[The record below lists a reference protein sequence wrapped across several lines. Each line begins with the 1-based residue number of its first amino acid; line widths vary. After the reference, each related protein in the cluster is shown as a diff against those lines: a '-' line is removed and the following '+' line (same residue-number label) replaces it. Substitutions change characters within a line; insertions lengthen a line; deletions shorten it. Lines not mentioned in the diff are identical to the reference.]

1 MEAETRS
8 SHDRSSGTHVG
19 VEPGAVVLVVVG
31 AVHGSVSHGDDPGPD
46 GPVLRPVGLL
56 GYGGNT
62 FKRASGCEFI
72 VRFLLFCVAVK
83 YAKLSST
90 SAFTG
95 VTEENMIE
103 GEGG

>member
-8 SHDRSSGTHVG
+8 SDDRSSGTHVG

-46 GPVLRPVGLL
+46 GSVLRPVGLL

-62 FKRASGCEFI
+62 FKRASDCEFI
-72 VRFLLFCVAVK
+72 VRFYCSAWLLNMQSSVARQLLR
-83 YAKLSST
+83 A
-90 SAFTG
+90 
-95 VTEENMIE
+95 
-103 GEGG
+103 